1 MTHVRLSGRLAN
13 LIYSMETTNTDFYA
27 YQFKPVLKFI
37 NTAAKGLLIAD
48 EVGLGKTIEAGLIW
62 TELRSRLDYR
72 RLLVLCPAVL
82 KDKWKTEMR
91 QRFGMR
97 AEIRSAAELLEMF
110 SDPAAQSKQ
119 REFAAICTMS
129 GVRPRRRWDDP
140 EAPLSHLASKLAA
153 FLKSKEGE
161 DPLID
166 LLVIDEAHYLRNPE
180 SLTNVVGTLLS
191 GVAERVVLLSA
202 TPVHLRSRDLFQLL
216 SIADQDTFTN
226 LYAFDGVL
234 AGNEPLVRAREMVV
248 ARQVKAAEFLELL
261 RAAQLNVFLKD
272 NRQLQGLIDE
282 GVVDADLTDP
292 HRRSEL
298 AYRLEQINLL
308 GNVISR
314 TRKREVQEWRVLR
327 EAVPEQVVMNADEA
341 SLYTAVTSA
350 VRRFAARYAN
360 HEGFLLAT
368 PQRQMSSCMPAAIR
382 AWRERQASSQD
393 TSTEDFG
400 IELDADDEPT
410 VTDEIVASLGELP
423 SYEVFRDRDTKFA
436 TLADKINGFFADHPS
451 EKIVIFSYF
460 LATLGY
466 LKERLGELGISSII
480 LSGDPE
486 IDKTAVL
493 QHFRDPRG
501 PRVLISSEVGSEGV
515 DLQFCR
521 VVVNYDLPWNPMRLE
536 QRIGRLDRLGQTAA
550 KIIIWN
556 LMYNDTIDSR
566 IYDRLYRRL
575 NLFERTLGGLEA
587 MLGDDIRTLT
597 NDLLRGTLTPEQEKN
612 RIDQTAQALF
622 TLRQEEER
630 LEEEAPNLV
639 AYGDFILRQVTAARD
654 LHRWISGEDLRNYV
668 IGFLQENYAGCRFEQ
683 KESATR
689 PLTYDISL
697 SSDAKYGLQELMR
710 SHGLIGKTALANAD
724 SSPIRVCFE
733 NKVAV
738 TGPVKGEIVGQVHPL
753 VRFVSESIA
762 KASSECQFPV
772 ALRLRTTD
780 RPADIV
786 PGRYAFLVQQ
796 WTATGLQDKEV
807 LFSACVPLEER
818 STAIGDDASERL
830 LQAASNYGVD
840 WPEVV
845 GQIDCQGAARII
857 ADICAPYLD
866 QQFALFVQRIKD
878 ENSDR
883 ANLQLQ
889 SVERHYLRQREE
901 RQNRLNQYA
910 GSGKQ
915 RLIPAIEGQLRAL
928 ETSTQLRRQRI
939 NERATIGS
947 RCTEVC
953 LGVLL
958 VEP

>member
-1 MTHVRLSGRLAN
+1 
-13 LIYSMETTNTDFYA
+13 METTNTDFYA

-62 TELRSRLDYR
+62 TELRSRLDFR

-82 KDKWKTEMR
+82 KDKWKSELS

-97 AEIRSAAELLEMF
+97 AETRSAAELFELF
-110 SDPAAQSKQ
+110 SEPAAQSRQ
-119 REFAAICTMS
+119 RDFAAICTMS
-129 GVRPRRRWDDP
+129 GLRPRRRWDDP
-140 EAPLSHLASKLAA
+140 EAQVTHFASRLAVL
-153 FLKSKEGE
+153 LKSKEDE

-234 AGNEPLVRAREMVV
+234 AANEPLVRAREMVV
-248 ARQVKAAEFLELL
+248 ARRVKAAEFLELL
-261 RAAQLNVFLKD
+261 RTAQRNVFLQD

-282 GVVDADLTDP
+282 GVVDEDLEDP

-327 EAVPEQVVMNADEA
+327 EAVAEQVAMNEDEA
-341 SLYTAVTSA
+341 SLYAAVTNA
-350 VRRFAARYAN
+350 VRSYAARYAN

-382 AWRERQASSQD
+382 AWRERRASSED
-393 TSTEDFG
+393 TSSEDFG
-400 IELDADDEPT
+400 IEVETDDEPT
-410 VTDEIVASLGELP
+410 VTDEIIDSLGELP
-423 SYEVFRDRDTKFA
+423 SYDVFKDRDTKFA
-436 TLADKINGFFADHPS
+436 TLADRMRTFFADHPT

-466 LKERLGELGISSII
+466 LKERLGELGISTII
-480 LSGDPE
+480 LSGNPE

-493 QHFRDPRG
+493 ENFRDPTG
-501 PRVLISSEVGSEGV
+501 PRVLIASEVGSEGV

-536 QRIGRLDRLGQTAA
+536 QRVGRLDRLGQMAT

-556 LMYNDTIDSR
+556 LMYDDTIDSR

-587 MLGDDIRTLT
+587 MLGDDIRKLT
-597 NDLLRGTLTPEQEKN
+597 NDLLRGTLTSAQEQI
-612 RIDQTAQALF
+612 RIDQTAQALI
-622 TLRQEEER
+622 TLRNEEER

-668 IGFLQENYAGCRFEQ
+668 IAFLQDNYPGCRFEQ
-683 KESATR
+683 RESAAR
-689 PLTYDISL
+689 PLTYDVSL
-697 SSDAKYGLQELMR
+697 SADAKYGLQEFVR
-710 SHGLIGKTALANAD
+710 SRGLIGKTALANAD
-724 SSPIRVCFE
+724 SAPVRVCFE

-738 TGPVKGEIVGQVHPL
+738 TGHIKAEIVGQVHPL

-762 KASSECQFPV
+762 KTSSECQFPV
-772 ALRLRTTD
+772 AIRLRTAD
-780 RPADIV
+780 RPADTL

-807 LFSACVPLEER
+807 LFSVCVSLDEGNTP
-818 STAIGDDASERL
+818 IGDDASERL
-830 LQAASNYGVD
+830 LQAASNLGVD

-845 GQIDCQGAARII
+845 GQIDCHGAARII
-857 ADICAPYLD
+857 ADVCAPYLD
-866 QQFALFVQRIKD
+866 RQFTSFVQRIKD
-878 ENSDR
+878 ENGDR

-910 GSGKQ
+910 STGKQ

-939 NERATIGS
+939 SEGTNVGS
-947 RCTEVC
+947 RCTEVG

-958 VEP
+958 VES